1 MEVIG
6 FPAHLYDPLLYLAK
20 NNVEIV
26 LSPVALNESE
36 ANFIKDLRRYLKD
49 NEALFSDKELY
60 IIRNRSKKGI
70 GFFEDSG
77 FYPDFIMWLIVND
90 KQYITFIDPHG
101 LRQESITSSKISLH
115 KIIKTDIQSRLAE
128 PTVVLNSFILSP
140 TKYAELPDR
149 SISKAEWVKN
159 NVLFMEDVNYIE
171 RLFGVIEK

>member
-1 MEVIG
+1 
-6 FPAHLYDPLLYLAK
+6 
-20 NNVEIV
+20 VEIV

-60 IIRNRSKKGI
+60 IIRNRSKK
-70 GFFEDSG
+70 EL
-77 FYPDFIMWLIVND
+77 DFLKIAVSILISLCGLLSMN

-149 SISKAEWVKN
+149 SISKAEWVKIMSFLWKTSITSKDFS
-159 NVLFMEDVNYIE
+159 V
-171 RLFGVIEK
+171 